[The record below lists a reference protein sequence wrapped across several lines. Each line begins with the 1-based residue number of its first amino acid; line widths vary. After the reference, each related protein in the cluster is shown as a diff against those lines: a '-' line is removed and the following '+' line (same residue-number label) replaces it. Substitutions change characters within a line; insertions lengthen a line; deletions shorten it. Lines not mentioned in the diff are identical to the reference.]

1 MTITFDD
8 NSLNG
13 AVTLAEIDFCY
24 QGFNWFN
31 WGVMHRL
38 VDVGSGYESGTV
50 SGDYTSYNGD
60 GYPASMSRGTAFS
73 VLRLMAQSGMVDS
86 GNVITFEGFD
96 VLDNLVDTY
105 VHTMGTR
112 ADGPYLIVLPPSF
125 ENIYK
130 FKFTSSIDE
139 FLAIDDLV
147 VVVSSSQEP
156 CQ

>member
-50 SGDYTSYNGD
+50 SVSGDYTSFNG
-60 GYPASMSRGTAFS
+60 PPPVMSRATAFS
-73 VLRLMAQSGMVDS
+73 VLRLFAQSAFLDS
-86 GNVITFEGFD
+86 GNVLTFQGFNQ
-96 VLDNLVDTY
+96 LDNVVATY

-112 ADGPYLIVLPPSF
+112 ADGPYLIVLPASF
-125 ENIYK
+125 RDIYK
-130 FKFTSSIDE
+130 FGFTSSIGE

-147 VVVSSSQEP
+147 VVV
-156 CQ
+156 